1 MERYNESYPNELY
14 SLLHQLGVTSNYTGF
29 FFTAHAVSLAVQQ
42 PERLLLVTKWL
53 YPEVAK
59 RYGTTSGCVERN
71 IRTVVRVA
79 WAANRALLEALAHHP
94 LTARPTASQFL
105 SILAES
111 VRQTVGS
118 P

>member
-1 MERYNESYPNELY
+1 MNNELY
-14 SLLHQLGVTSNYTGF
+14 SLLHQLGITSNYTGF
-29 FFTAHAVSLAVQQ
+29 FHAAYAVSLAVQQ

-79 WAANRALLEALAHHP
+79 WASNRPLLEALARRQ
-94 LTARPTASQFL
+94 LDSRPTASQFL
-105 SILAES
+105 SILVNS
-111 VRQTVGS
+111 VRETVGS